1 MSIADYMHRKPIT
14 DIIGTTSKHTLAPS
28 LGAPSITALGIGCI
42 IGAGIFV
49 LTGTAA
55 AQYAGPGVMLSFVLG
70 GIACAFVGLC
80 YAELAALIPV
90 SGSTYT
96 YTYVTLGE
104 LVAWIIGWDLILE
117 YAMGAATVSVGWS
130 GYVVSLLRN
139 FGIIVPPAFAAAPGT
154 VAEKLA
160 DGTVVHGIVNL
171 PAAFIVAVLTYLLVI
186 GTTESARLNNIMVG
200 VKLAV
205 VLVFIL
211 IGSAYVL
218 PANWH
223 PLIPENTGEFG
234 HFGWSGILRGAAV
247 VFFAFIGFDA
257 VSTAAQEARNPQ
269 RDMPIGILGSLAI
282 CTLLYIAVS
291 AVLTGIVPY
300 QELNVADPIARAVD
314 VIGLTWFS
322 VLIKVGALA
331 GLTTVIL
338 VLLFGQ
344 SRIFF
349 TIAHDGLLP
358 PVFAQIHPVRRTP
371 WKSQILIGTV
381 VAIVA
386 ALTPIGILGEMV
398 SIGTLF
404 AFVLVCSAVLYL
416 RRSHAAVARPFR
428 TPGVPVVP
436 ILGILFC
443 LLLMAGLPLETWLRL
458 IVWLAIGLVI
468 YFSYGRH
475 HSTLR
480 KGSLPMTLGPGAMR

>member
-1 MSIADYMHRKPIT
+1 MSLAEYMLRKPIAE
-14 DIIGTTSKHTLAPS
+14 IIRAAPGHTLRPS
-28 LGAPSITALGIGCI
+28 LGALSITALGIGCI

-55 AQYAGPGVMLSFVLG
+55 AQFAGPSIMLSFVLG

-104 LVAWIIGWDLILE
+104 LVAWIIGWDLVLE

-130 GYVVSLLRN
+130 GYVVSLLKN
-139 FGIIVPPAFAAAPGT
+139 FGIVIPPAFAAAPGT

-160 DGTVVHGIVNL
+160 DGTVVYGIVNL

-186 GTTESARLNNIMVG
+186 GTSESARLNNVMVA
-200 VKLAV
+200 VKLVV
-205 VLVFIL
+205 VLAFIL
-211 IGSAYVL
+211 IGSAYVSS
-218 PANWH
+218 ANWH
-223 PLIPENTGEFG
+223 PLIPQNTGEFG
-234 HFGWSGILRGAAV
+234 HFGWSGMLRGSAV

-257 VSTAAQEARNPQ
+257 VSTAAQEAKNPQ

-282 CTLLYIAVS
+282 CTVLYIAVS

-300 QELNVADPIARAVD
+300 QELNVADPIAKAVD

-322 VLIKVGALA
+322 VLIKIGALA

-338 VLLFGQ
+338 VLLYGQ
-344 SRIFF
+344 SRVFF

-404 AFVLVCSAVLYL
+404 AFVLVCGGVLYL
-416 RRSHAAVARPFR
+416 RKSHATVARPFR
-428 TPGVPVVP
+428 APGVPVVP

-458 IVWLAIGLVI
+458 LVWLVIGLAI
-468 YFSYGRH
+468 YFLYGRN
-475 HSTLR
+475 HSVLR
-480 KGSLPMTLGPGAMR
+480 KRSLPMALGREP

>member
-1 MSIADYMHRKPIT
+1 MTIADYMHRKPIA
-14 DIIGTTSKHTLAPS
+14 DIIRGSEAHTLAPS
-28 LGAPSITALGIGCI
+28 LGALSITALGIGCI

-55 AQYAGPGVMLSFVLG
+55 AQYAGPGIMLSFVLG

-90 SGSTYT
+90 AGSTYT
-96 YTYVTLGE
+96 YTYATLGE
-104 LVAWIIGWDLILE
+104 LVAWVIGWDLVLE

-139 FGIIVPPAFAAAPGT
+139 FGINIPPAFAAAPDT
-154 VAEKLA
+154 VADKLA
-160 DGTVVHGIVNL
+160 DGTVIYGIVNL
-171 PAAFIVAVLTYLLVI
+171 PAAFIVAVLTFMLVM
-186 GTTESARLNNIMVG
+186 GTKESARINNIMVA
-200 VKLAV
+200 VKLTV
-205 VLVFIL
+205 VLAFIL
-211 IGSAYVL
+211 IGSAYVVS
-218 PANWH
+218 ANWH
-223 PLIPENTGEFG
+223 PLVPENTGQFG
-234 HFGWSGILRGAAV
+234 HFGWSGILRGSAV

-257 VSTAAQEARNPQ
+257 VSTAAQEAKNPQ

-282 CTLLYIAVS
+282 CTVLYILVA

-300 QELNVADPIARAVD
+300 PALNVADPIAKAVD
-314 VIGLTWFS
+314 VIGLTWFA
-322 VLIKVGALA
+322 VLIKIGALA

-338 VLLFGQ
+338 VLLYGQ

-404 AFVLVCSAVLYL
+404 AFVLVCGAVIFL
-416 RRSHAAVARPFR
+416 RKSHADVTRPFR

-443 LLLMAGLPLETWLRL
+443 LLLMVGLPWETWARL
-458 IVWLAIGLVI
+458 IVWLLIGLVV
-468 YFSYGRH
+468 YFTYGRN
-475 HSTLR
+475 HSVLR
-480 KGSLPMTLGPGAMR
+480 KEGAPKSLCQEL